1 LVTPSIGDYAGII
14 TEIKTA
20 IMTYGGSQYVSNKDI
35 FNPFTITI
43 SKTGYETYYQKQN
56 ITTKINQTITLKK
69 AVPHLIDDR
78 GKIFRKINV
87 VNQGNN
93 RNFIIKL

>member
-20 IMTYGGSQYVSNKDI
+20 IMTYGGSEYVSNKNI
-35 FNPFTITI
+35 LNPFTITI

-69 AVPHLIDDR
+69 AVPNLIDDSGR
-78 GKIFRKINV
+78 IFRKINV